1 MSTFKSNKIISK
13 PNLQPVNSPT
23 ISEQSP
29 ATTKDQQA
37 QIGSYP
43 HSGINLT
50 PSNLTDIESFDQ
62 NHEVS
67 PKSRRTESSSVYEE
81 AVDTTYQYLQQQLPQ
96 QPTNTS
102 IISKIQAMKLS
113 QCQLNFHSYQIILR
127 LHCLLI
133 TELDNQTH
141 LQLIHKEGI
150 VNHQAKFTFF
160 NQR

>member
-1 MSTFKSNKIISK
+1 M
-13 PNLQPVNSPT
+13 
-23 ISEQSP
+23 
-29 ATTKDQQA
+29 
-37 QIGSYP
+37 
-43 HSGINLT
+43 
-50 PSNLTDIESFDQ
+50 TDIESFDQ

-102 IISKIQAMKLS
+102 IISKNSSNEAI

-133 TELDNQTH
+133 TELQPNSPSVNSQRGHSKSPSKIHIFQPEMNQ
-141 LQLIHKEGI
+141 LKKI
-150 VNHQAKFTFF
+150 
-160 NQR
+160 

>member
-1 MSTFKSNKIISK
+1 M
-13 PNLQPVNSPT
+13 
-23 ISEQSP
+23 
-29 ATTKDQQA
+29 
-37 QIGSYP
+37 
-43 HSGINLT
+43 
-50 PSNLTDIESFDQ
+50 TDIESFDQ

-150 VNHQAKFTFF
+150 VNHQAKIHIFQPEM
-160 NQR
+160 NQLKKI